1 MAQKHDVV
9 AALLWE
15 HDNLLLVQEQG
26 PDEAEPKWALP
37 GGIVEA
43 GELLTEALIREVR
56 EETGLE
62 VVQIDRLLYIAQ
74 FHDSIG
80 AIRPGMARHDPGY
93 IAVAFAF
100 EVNAWRGEISSADP
114 DGFILGA
121 RFVPRDEAAVLL
133 GQVPL
138 RVMREPIV
146 AYLRGE
152 TSPGATWFYRRQPN
166 GSDALVH
173 RTGGSSS
180 SSKS

>member
-1 MAQKHDVV
+1 VAQKHDVV

-15 HDNLLLVQEQG
+15 RDNLLLVQEQG
-26 PDEAEPKWALP
+26 PDEVEPKWALP

-43 GELLTEALIREVR
+43 GELLTEALVREVG
-56 EETGLE
+56 EETGLK
-62 VVQIDRLLYIAQ
+62 VVQIGRLLYIAQ
-74 FHDSIG
+74 FHNSVG
-80 AIRPGMARHDPGY
+80 AIRPGMALHDPGY

-114 DGFILGA
+114 DGFILDA
-121 RFVPRDEAAVLL
+121 RFVPRAEAAVLL
-133 GQVPL
+133 GRAPL

-173 RTGGSSS
+173 RTGVATSSS
-180 SSKS
+180 ES